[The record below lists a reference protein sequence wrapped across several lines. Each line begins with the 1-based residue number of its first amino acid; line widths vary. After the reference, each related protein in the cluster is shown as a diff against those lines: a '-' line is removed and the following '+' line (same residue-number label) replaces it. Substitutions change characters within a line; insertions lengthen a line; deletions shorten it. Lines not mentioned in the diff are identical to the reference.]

1 MQSIQGVKTMLANP
15 IFILAIIA
23 LILAIVSYW
32 PGAPTLGVSVILIS
46 IALILLATGHGTL
59 K

>member
-1 MQSIQGVKTMLANP
+1 MITNP
-15 IFILAIIA
+15 VFILAIIA

-32 PGAPTLGVSVILIS
+32 PGAPTLGVAVIVVA
-46 IALILLATGHGTL
+46 IALLLTVA

>member
-1 MQSIQGVKTMLANP
+1 MITNP
-15 IFILAIIA
+15 VFILAVIA

-32 PGAPTLGVSVILIS
+32 PGAPTLGVAVILVSIS
-46 IALILLATGHGTL
+46 IMLSAA

>member
-1 MQSIQGVKTMLANP
+1 MLTNP
-15 IFILAIIA
+15 IFILSIIA

-46 IALILLATGHGTL
+46 IALILLATGHGSAVVR
-59 K
+59 

>member
-1 MQSIQGVKTMLANP
+1 MMSNP
-15 IFILAIIA
+15 VFILAIIA

-32 PGAPTLGVSVILIS
+32 PGAPTLGVAVIVVA
-46 IALILLATGHGTL
+46 IALLLTVA

>member
-1 MQSIQGVKTMLANP
+1 MITNP
-15 IFILAIIA
+15 VFLLAIIA

-32 PGAPTLGVSVILIS
+32 PGAPTLGVAVIVLA
-46 IALILLATGHGTL
+46 IALLIGVA

>member
-1 MQSIQGVKTMLANP
+1 MLANP
-15 IFILAIIA
+15 MFILAVIA

-32 PGAPTLGVSVILIS
+32 PGAPTLGVSVIILS
-46 IALILLATGHGTL
+46 IALILMATGHA

>member
-1 MQSIQGVKTMLANP
+1 MITNP
-15 IFILAIIA
+15 VFLLAIIA

-32 PGAPTLGVSVILIS
+32 PGAPTLGVAVIVIAIALLIS
-46 IALILLATGHGTL
+46 VA

>member
-1 MQSIQGVKTMLANP
+1 MIANP
-15 IFILAIIA
+15 VFILAIIA

-32 PGAPTLGVSVILIS
+32 PGAPTLGVAVIVVA
-46 IALILLATGHGTL
+46 IALLLTVA